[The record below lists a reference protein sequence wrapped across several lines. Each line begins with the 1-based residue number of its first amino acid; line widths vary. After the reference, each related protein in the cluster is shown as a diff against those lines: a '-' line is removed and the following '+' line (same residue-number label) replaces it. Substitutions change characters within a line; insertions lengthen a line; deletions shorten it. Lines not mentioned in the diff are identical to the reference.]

1 MVGEILEN
9 YLAPFVL
16 RRGLGSDE
24 PFRVGWLV
32 VVRGSRFEVRGS
44 GLFPYSAYTFSCS
57 VAL

>member
-1 MVGEILEN
+1 MVGGILEN

-32 VVRGSRFEVRGS
+32 VDRGSRFWIV
-44 GLFPYSAYTFSCS
+44 S
-57 VAL
+57 VPGTLHILSPAA